1 MKAIKY
7 VSPFSFKGLNRGY
20 LIHDGNEA
28 EIGRVSDMETA
39 IFLVSKLN
47 EEKQRQDEQRG

>member
-7 VSPFSFKGLNRGY
+7 EAPFSFRALNRGFV
-20 LIHDGNEA
+20 IEDANKE
-28 EIGRVSDMETA
+28 EIGKVSDIETVL
-39 IFLVSKLN
+39 FLVSKLN